1 MGVLDKAKDKVTSF
15 FSSDKDKSE
24 KSEKSERRRSIVT
37 PPSSLFSHIDPILCS
52 RSTQDPASLKKATQP
67 TPRVIRRG
75 SQRLSRSRKNATGNS
90 IAFMST
96 TSSVSFAGPV
106 INYQYEFKLK
116 YGNVPNAECD

>member
-24 KSEKSERRRSIVT
+24 KSERRRSIVS